1 MKNLKYELLI
11 DGKKEIAYVDP
22 NNQEKFLEKYSN
34 NFPIE
39 VLNIK
44 GIEQD
49 LKLEKASG
57 LGKLPGTD
65 QSQTTPITTPK
76 IDTEFK
82 LEDTSLESP
91 SKIDIPNLEN
101 IIESTTKFGYK
112 DPNFSYDADGNIE
125 FPDDE
130 EIDIDIEEVEITE
143 KDEKEEDL
151 TRLSS
156 IKDDK
161 FQELLSQYFPDMD
174 PNNITFGTFYKHE
187 GKYLQDWEIG
197 LSRREKK
204 KAGYKGFDPFGTNEL
219 DVGTKGGILIIQGKS
234 RIQWEEEGKL
244 QDYENLRYLL
254 RITQQHIPSK
264 EIGKSGEWTGIDVDY
279 VDPVT
284 EEEELLLKGGEEGHL
299 EMLKERK
306 IREQVLV
313 TDIDDDALIK
323 VNLIEKGQEGHI
335 FNFSILDQHKSDEL
349 LEDFYEVLFGENESS
364 AIWFGKKRIE
374 IDELS
379 NAFWETKEGKSLTID
394 IQKKIDKKFGKE
406 YKKLHKT
413 ILKSPEYTAYKE
425 NLINEFLA
433 EFPNGACDPDGLGMN
448 LYDTDCAN
456 NEQVD
461 AFNQRLS
468 TPLFEGEI
476 FEQYDNGISE
486 SIMAF
491 QHELQMTDKRYLSY
505 HNENINPIIAEIAK
519 NNIEG
524 FASTWALKSDFFDK
538 SDKENRDL
546 GVLEAR
552 LAEWGFFDVETN
564 AQNRAEML
572 QRFWGIIKN
581 EAFADLDDVS
591 LAEAEKEYYAD
602 FFN

>member
-143 KDEKEEDL
+143 EDEKEEDL

-187 GKYLQDWEIG
+187 GKYLQAWEIG

-204 KAGYKGFDPFGTNEL
+204 KAG
-219 DVGTKGGILIIQGKS
+219 
-234 RIQWEEEGKL
+234 
-244 QDYENLRYLL
+244 
-254 RITQQHIPSK
+254 
-264 EIGKSGEWTGIDVDY
+264 
-279 VDPVT
+279 
-284 EEEELLLKGGEEGHL
+284 
-299 EMLKERK
+299 
-306 IREQVLV
+306 
-313 TDIDDDALIK
+313 
-323 VNLIEKGQEGHI
+323 
-335 FNFSILDQHKSDEL
+335 
-349 LEDFYEVLFGENESS
+349 
-364 AIWFGKKRIE
+364 
-374 IDELS
+374 
-379 NAFWETKEGKSLTID
+379 
-394 IQKKIDKKFGKE
+394 
-406 YKKLHKT
+406 
-413 ILKSPEYTAYKE
+413 
-425 NLINEFLA
+425 
-433 EFPNGACDPDGLGMN
+433 
-448 LYDTDCAN
+448 
-456 NEQVD
+456 
-461 AFNQRLS
+461 
-468 TPLFEGEI
+468 
-476 FEQYDNGISE
+476 
-486 SIMAF
+486 
-491 QHELQMTDKRYLSY
+491 
-505 HNENINPIIAEIAK
+505 
-519 NNIEG
+519 
-524 FASTWALKSDFFDK
+524 
-538 SDKENRDL
+538 
-546 GVLEAR
+546 
-552 LAEWGFFDVETN
+552 
-564 AQNRAEML
+564 
-572 QRFWGIIKN
+572 
-581 EAFADLDDVS
+581 
-591 LAEAEKEYYAD
+591 
-602 FFN
+602 